1 MSLPDATRSDRVYP
15 LLQNLDLENLAFAT
29 MQGTGQ
35 TLNIEEMNEDELRRL
50 VLVNLARL
58 TVKGEWNGLLSAG
71 SPASEK
77 VPMIT
82 AQWTSADGTMNSFSP
97 ASGFALDIDIESMD
111 AGVGLY
117 LVPFIAPVAGTISG
131 MAIRTFATV
140 SGGSE
145 PKAAIYSSN
154 DDGTPN
160 AKLTEA
166 TFGTTAAL
174 QVQTS
179 LTGSATLVSGD
190 QYWCAFIV
198 QDASQNYY
206 TVNIEAGA
214 SLSLWPKESPASG
227 WNLNQNQYL
236 WIDTGTTTFPTS
248 ITNSNFS
255 LQGGTQD
262 FPNIAYILT

>member
-1 MSLPDATRSDRVYP
+1 
-15 LLQNLDLENLAFAT
+15 